1 MKARTYIGAG
11 MVSLALAGGASAA
24 TIDFDAV
31 NAGSFTSITEDGYVL
46 TGVNIKPDSCAST
59 TRRCLGMT
67 AGSSVTMALAAGGTF
82 TLDSL
87 WVKLRGANLLNNLLV
102 TAIGGAGNS
111 YDITASM
118 IGRNVP
124 TTISFGGLFQDVE
137 QIVFSTNGDVRVDDI
152 VATASPVPLPA
163 AGWALF
169 AGMAGLVTLRRKR
182 G

>member
-1 MKARTYIGAG
+1 
-11 MVSLALAGGASAA
+11 
-24 TIDFDAV
+24 
-31 NAGSFTSITEDGYVL
+31 
-46 TGVNIKPDSCAST
+46 
-59 TRRCLGMT
+59 
-67 AGSSVTMALAAGGTF
+67 
-82 TLDSL
+82 
-87 WVKLRGANLLNNLLV
+87 
-102 TAIGGAGNS
+102 GNS

-118 IGRNVP
+118 IGRNIP

-152 VATASPVPLPA
+152 VAAASPVPLPA